1 MFEVFL
7 ALDGRKSGIV
17 LLEIDQRFHPISRGE
32 AFDESRA
39 MLMDAPDKIAR
50 DPDIQGS
57 PRLTRQDVDPKGHHL
72 SCAATA
78 SHPSSDAAIPKKMD
92 GRVKPGHDGG

>member
-50 DPDIQGS
+50 DPYI
-57 PRLTRQDVDPKGHHL
+57 
-72 SCAATA
+72 
-78 SHPSSDAAIPKKMD
+78 
-92 GRVKPGHDGG
+92 